1 MVAFGS
7 KALSGADG
15 AKDSDERAEDP
26 HRRRLTSHR
35 IVVDLNGEIAFAFGV
50 DLNDEIHHYLRPGDA
65 VISSLGHAVT
75 GRFETVAGHFEA
87 IGDLNTFLSLYIYS

>member
-1 MVAFGS
+1 MEAFGS

-35 IVVDLNGEIAFAFGV
+35 IVVDLN
-50 DLNDEIHHYLRPGDA
+50 DEIHHYLRPGDA

-75 GRFETVAGHFEA
+75 GRFETVAGRFEA
-87 IGDLNTFLSLYIYS
+87 IGDLNTFLSLHIYS